1 MRRAT
6 QAARRFLAFLGSLR
20 LATVLLILLAAACV
34 IGGLLPQAPVTPNA
48 ELTYRSYGTFWV
60 RVITRLRLDDIF
72 GSPWFFALTGLF
84 ALNLLL
90 CTAGHAR
97 ATLRRLLGPPR
108 YVPLS
113 GDEAGKL
120 CLRPTAHGDRR
131 IALLIEAVGASGLR
145 RVDRVVDGGGRVQL
159 VAQRRRFGAVGVD
172 LVHAGIL
179 VILAGALLGMFRAEG
194 TLRVRE
200 GDVGTRFRSC
210 GDVAVDEERGD
221 PCLALPF
228 DIRVDDFGV
237 ETYPETMR
245 VKDYWAELSIW
256 KNEAVVR
263 EGRTSVNRPLTVGG
277 TGFYTW
283 RYGEDPSA
291 AFVRLQVF
299 DRDRD
304 AVTTEVELRIGETV
318 SIPGTQLWIEG
329 LRFYRTFS
337 VDDRGEAVD
346 LGNVPGG
353 HSGVLLRVGGVDGES
368 AEIAYRDIAFPF
380 LPETN
385 GEADV
390 CFLLADVRIPAFIDL
405 HYARNPGYPVFWW
418 GFVLVMIGL
427 AIALY
432 VRPSTVRIALEGDR
446 ILLRAEDRGGTSR
459 IDRLARRLDVED
471 GLDSESDPEDDG

>member
-20 LATVLLILLAAACV
+20 LATILLALLAVACV
-34 IGGLLPQAPVTPNA
+34 VGGLLPQAPVTPNA
-48 ELTYRSYGTFWV
+48 ELIYRSYGTFWV
-60 RVITRLRLDDIF
+60 RVITRLRLDDVF

-90 CTAGHAR
+90 CTARHAR
-97 ATLRRLLGPPR
+97 ATLRRLLGPLRFAP
-108 YVPLS
+108 VS
-113 GDEAGKL
+113 GDEAGTR
-120 CLRPTAHGDRR
+120 CLRATADDDRR
-131 IALLIEAVGASGLR
+131 VALMIEAARASGLR
-145 RVDRVVDGGGRVQL
+145 RIDRVEDGDRVQF
-159 VAQRRRFGAVGVD
+159 VARRHRFGAVGAD
-172 LVHAGIL
+172 LVHVGIL
-179 VILAGALLGMFRAEG
+179 VILAGALLGMLREEG
-194 TLRVRE
+194 TLRVHE
-200 GDVGTRFRSC
+200 WDKGVRFRSC
-210 GDVAVDEERGD
+210 GDASADEQGAS
-221 PCLALPF
+221 PCVALPYEV
-228 DIRVDDFGV
+228 RVDDFGI
-237 ETYPETMR
+237 ETHPETMR